1 MTKKML
7 TMMAAL
13 LLSGSAIA
21 APVDATSA
29 KQKAAAFLQKQAKR
43 SNNSRRA
50 AALRNPQLTEAQ
62 AFGNALHVFNV
73 GQDNGFVIVSGDD
86 RTEEILGYVDEGA
99 FDINQAPANMKAWLL
114 AVEEQIRIGKN
125 LQKAPRRTNRENIPA
140 LMASKWDQWNNYST
154 YLFDDLSDPLKAKW
168 NGGSIATGCVA
179 TAMAM
184 VAYYDAKRHH
194 EETGSWPDVQTR
206 AVPGY
211 TVGAGDMK
219 GVELPELPVTTFDW
233 ESMND
238 DISSSSGNATDE
250 AVHAVDKL
258 MMYCGRAMEMDYDSQ
273 SSGAYFYIMPRGL
286 YLIGM
291 NPYVQNLDRAYF
303 STQEWEDILY
313 NELAH
318 KRAVAYTGIT
328 PDGTSANEGHAY
340 VCDGYQ
346 DGLWHINWGWS
357 GQFNGFFDL
366 AILQPS
372 QGSTQTVAGGVP
384 TYHYNLSQ
392 QMTINCT
399 FDTPEDVN
407 PSVCFTYINGRGEYK
422 ETYNYSSGTYKH
434 HVKYYVYNLYG
445 GDIDIDLGWAIQNGN
460 SLNFLGEDANNLT
473 LHRMS
478 IGMKDG
484 DFGTTQERDFDDLTF
499 PGDGVYDVVPV
510 SRIHGTEEWYP
521 CKGADKM
528 YFTITVENNSITN
541 VIAHPQ
547 APSTNNMS
555 ATFDFEGDMEA
566 NQDNIVHVN
575 VSNLGDDF
583 WGTVRLY
590 YSTSSSSS
598 LPSTYIE
605 QLASIKPNESTVDF
619 TVKLPKGE
627 YKLWF
632 LVNPSSSPYASDA
645 IATGKMFIGY
655 GADANKVQAGNLQFD
670 GQTGSTLNAKSV
682 NGQLEE
688 MTGTFDVT
696 NNTGHT
702 FSSTYYINV
711 EYTETSYYGSGTTT
725 VYATT
730 EVPFEVEAGTSS
742 VPFNLGTVT
751 GLISG
756 KKYTVR
762 LYSKSGDAEVNIASK
777 EMELASYFRY
787 WKADG
792 TVVESPEGYYDSNSW
807 SYVYMPDATG
817 RSEAVAMDLRGVKTD
832 YLKKA
837 TNPNCVYYMTASQ
850 KPSSS
855 SSEFYSTNNII
866 DGVAEK
872 IILNDNYGF
881 YAPETFTATEI
892 SFTKTF
898 TNGIAKDGAPYW
910 YTIVLPFEVN
920 NVKQGTKNLKWFKS
934 ATDKRCHFWLME
946 LTNVTSDALT
956 FDYAQT
962 FEANTPYIIQVP
974 GEGWGDSWNL
984 AGKELTFKGLNVTV
998 PVTAFSNETFIGTY
1012 ASLTTSGLFLD
1023 ASQNKFLFNEAGTVA
1038 PYNAY
1043 INAPNNANA
1052 MRIVIG
1058 DGEDIATGIMDVETG
1073 EVTIDQVYD
1082 LQGRRVQNPK
1092 KGLYIVNGKTV
1103 VIK

>member
-1 MTKKML
+1 
-7 TMMAAL
+7 
-13 LLSGSAIA
+13 
-21 APVDATSA
+21 
-29 KQKAAAFLQKQAKR
+29 
-43 SNNSRRA
+43 
-50 AALRNPQLTEAQ
+50 
-62 AFGNALHVFNV
+62 
-73 GQDNGFVIVSGDD
+73 
-86 RTEEILGYVDEGA
+86 
-99 FDINQAPANMKAWLL
+99 
-114 AVEEQIRIGKN
+114 
-125 LQKAPRRTNRENIPA
+125 
-140 LMASKWDQWNNYST
+140 
-154 YLFDDLSDPLKAKW
+154 
-168 NGGSIATGCVA
+168 
-179 TAMAM
+179 
-184 VAYYDAKRHH
+184 
-194 EETGSWPDVQTR
+194 
-206 AVPGY
+206 
-211 TVGAGDMK
+211 
-219 GVELPELPVTTFDW
+219 
-233 ESMND
+233 
-238 DISSSSGNATDE
+238 
-250 AVHAVDKL
+250 
-258 MMYCGRAMEMDYDSQ
+258 
-273 SSGAYFYIMPRGL
+273 
-286 YLIGM
+286 
-291 NPYVQNLDRAYF
+291 
-303 STQEWEDILY
+303 
-313 NELAH
+313 
-318 KRAVAYTGIT
+318 
-328 PDGTSANEGHAY
+328 
-340 VCDGYQ
+340 
-346 DGLWHINWGWS
+346 
-357 GQFNGFFDL
+357 
-366 AILQPS
+366 
-372 QGSTQTVAGGVP
+372 
-384 TYHYNLSQ
+384 
-392 QMTINCT
+392 
-399 FDTPEDVN
+399 
-407 PSVCFTYINGRGEYK
+407 
-422 ETYNYSSGTYKH
+422 
-434 HVKYYVYNLYG
+434 
-445 GDIDIDLGWAIQNGN
+445 
-460 SLNFLGEDANNLT
+460 
-473 LHRMS
+473 
-478 IGMKDG
+478 
-484 DFGTTQERDFDDLTF
+484 
-499 PGDGVYDVVPV
+499 
-510 SRIHGTEEWYP
+510 
-521 CKGADKM
+521 
-528 YFTITVENNSITN
+528 
-541 VIAHPQ
+541 
-547 APSTNNMS
+547 
-555 ATFDFEGDMEA
+555 
-566 NQDNIVHVN
+566 
-575 VSNLGDDF
+575 
-583 WGTVRLY
+583 
-590 YSTSSSSS
+590 
-598 LPSTYIE
+598 
-605 QLASIKPNESTVDF
+605 
-619 TVKLPKGE
+619 
-627 YKLWF
+627 
-632 LVNPSSSPYASDA
+632 
-645 IATGKMFIGY
+645 MFIGY

>member
-1 MTKKML
+1 MKKFYIA
-7 TMMAAL
+7 MMAM

-29 KQKAAAFLQKQAKR
+29 KEKAAAFLKKQAQH
-43 SNNSRRA
+43 STNSRRA
-50 AALRNPQLTEAQ
+50 AALRNPQLNEAQ

-86 RTEEILGYVDEGA
+86 RTDEILGYVDEGT

-211 TVGAGDMK
+211 TVGAGDME
-219 GVELPELPVTTFDW
+219 GVVLPELPVTTFDW

-238 DISSSSGNATDE
+238 DISSSSGNATEE

-303 STQEWEDILY
+303 TTQEWEDVLY

-619 TVKLPKGE
+619 TVNLPKGE
-627 YKLWF
+627 YKIWF
-632 LVNPSSSPYASDA
+632 LVNPSGYLSASSA
-645 IATGKMFIGY
+645 ISTGKMFIGY
-655 GADANKVQAGNLQFD
+655 GADANKVQEGNLQFD
-670 GQTGSTLNAKSV
+670 GQEGAATLNVKSV
-682 NGQLEE
+682 NGQLAPV
-688 MTGTFDVT
+688 TGTFEVT
-696 NNTGHT
+696 N
-702 FSSTYYINV
+702 SSSNPYTNTYYIAV
-711 EYTETSYYGSGTTT
+711 EKGSTTYATATVAAEVAANSTETIS
-725 VYATT
+725 
-730 EVPFEVEAGTSS
+730 FD
-742 VPFNLGTVT
+742 LGTVT
-751 GLISG
+751 GLSSG
-756 KKYTVR
+756 TTYTVR
-762 LYSKSGDAEVNIASK
+762 LYKKNGDSEVNVATK
-777 EMELASYFRY
+777 DLTLQPYFRY
-787 WKADG
+787 WLADG
-792 TVVESPEGYYDSNSW
+792 TEKEFAETSYSNQLSGDGLQAIAIDCRGI
-807 SYVYMPDATG
+807 SMSATMYMD
-817 RSEAVAMDLRGVKTD
+817 GV
-832 YLKKA
+832 
-837 TNPNCVYYMTASQ
+837 TNPNCIFYIEKAQLPT
-850 KPSSS
+850 SSY
-855 SSEFYSTNNII
+855 YSTYGRNLVI
-866 DGVAEK
+866 DGVAESMT
-872 IILNDNYGF
+872 INANYPF
-881 YAPETFTATEI
+881 FAPEAFTAEEI
-892 SFTKTF
+892 SFSKTF
-898 TNGIAKDGAPYW
+898 ENGIVKDGNPYW

-920 NVKQGTKNLKWFKS
+920 SVKQGTKNLKWFKS

-946 LTNVTSDALT
+946 LTDVAANTLT
-956 FDYAQT
+956 FDYAQK

-974 GEGWGDSWNL
+974 STGWGDSWNL
-984 AGKELTFKGLNVTV
+984 ARKELTFRGLNVTV
-998 PVTAFSNETFIGTY
+998 PATEFAADAVFVGTY
-1012 ASLTTSGLFLD
+1012 APLTTSGLFLD
-1023 ASQNKFLFNEAGTVA
+1023 ATENKFVFSENGTVA

-1052 MRIVIG
+1052 MRIVIAG
-1058 DGEDIATGIMDVETG
+1058 DEIATGIG
-1073 EVTIDQVYD
+1073 QVTIDNDQDLYD
-1082 LQGRRVQNPK
+1082 LQGRRVQHAQ
-1092 KGLYIVNGKTV
+1092 KGLYIQNGKVV

>member
-1 MTKKML
+1 ML

-29 KQKAAAFLQKQAKR
+29 KQKAAAFLQKQAQR
-43 SNNSRRA
+43 STNGRRA
-50 AALRNPQLTEAQ
+50 AALRNPQLSEAQ
-62 AFGNALHVFNV
+62 AFGNALHVFNI
-73 GQDNGFVIVSGDD
+73 GSDNGFVIVSGDD

-510 SRIHGTEEWYP
+510 SRIHGSEEWYP

-619 TVKLPKGE
+619 TVNLPKGE
-627 YKLWF
+627 YKIWF
-632 LVNPSSSPYASDA
+632 LVNPSGYLSASSA
-645 IATGKMFIGY
+645 ISTGKMFIGY

-670 GQTGSTLNAKSV
+670 GQTGTALEMKSV
-682 NGQLEE
+682 NGVLANEL
-688 MTGTFDVT
+688 TGSFDIT
-696 NNTGHT
+696 NSSGHTYNNT
-702 FSSTYYINV
+702 YYVCVEYGVTKYANV
-711 EYTETSYYGSGTTT
+711 EIPVSVGDGTTTIPFSLGVVSGLTSGTTYK
-725 VYATT
+725 VRLYYKDGTT
-730 EVPFEVEAGTSS
+730 EVNVGDSK
-742 VPFNLGTVT
+742 NLT
-751 GLISG
+751 LQP
-756 KKYTVR
+756 
-762 LYSKSGDAEVNIASK
+762 
-777 EMELASYFRY
+777 YFRY
-787 WKADG
+787 WYADG
-792 TVVESPEGYYDSNSW
+792 TVKEAKEPS
-807 SYVYMPDATG
+807 SYHTAGKIMDPDAIAN
-817 RSEAVAMDLRGVKTD
+817 AVAIDLRGINEDYIRMTD
-832 YLKKA
+832 NSNCLFYLS
-837 TNPNCVYYMTASQ
+837 TDQSLD
-850 KPSSS
+850 
-855 SSEFYSTNNII
+855 SEFSSANKIFGGTAAKVNINS
-866 DGVAEK
+866 AK
-872 IILNDNYGF
+872 PF
-881 YAPETFTATEI
+881 YAPEAFTATEI

-956 FDYAQT
+956 FDYAQQ
-962 FEANTPYIIQVP
+962 FNANTPYIIQVP

-998 PVTAFSNETFIGTY
+998 PATAFSNETFIGTY